1 MNGIIIVNK
10 PYGYTSR
17 DVVNILCKKFKTKK
31 IGHTGTLDPI
41 ATGVL
46 ILCIGSATK
55 LVEALT
61 SDDKEYIATV
71 ELGTLTDTLDNT
83 GNVIKEEKTNVNV
96 NQIKKALEKMQGV
109 YEQEVPIY
117 SAVKINGK
125 KLYEYAREG
134 INVDLPKRMVNIK
147 SLELINNIKYENNKT
162 TFQIRCHVSKG
173 TYIRSL
179 VNDIAHEL
187 GTVGTMTS
195 LNRVKQ
201 GIFNISDSYTLEDIE
216 NDNYKL
222 LSIKEALSNVK
233 QVIVSGEELFKIKNG
248 TRLENIYHS
257 DKVLFLDEFNNEIAF
272 YKTLD
277 NDDKILKVYKMF

>member
-17 DVVNILCKKFKTKK
+17 DVVNILCKKFKTKR

-83 GNVIKEEKTNVNV
+83 GNVIKEKKTNLNV
-96 NQIKKALEKMQGV
+96 NQITKALEKMQGV

-134 INVDLPKRMVNIK
+134 INVDLPKRTVNIK

-201 GIFNISDSYTLEDIE
+201 GIFNISDAYTLENIE

-233 QVIVSGEELFKIKNG
+233 QVIVSGEVLFKIKNG

-257 DKVLFLDEFNNEIAF
+257 DKVLFLDEFNNEIAL

>member
-17 DVVNILCKKFKTKK
+17 DVVNILCKKFKTKR

-109 YEQEVPIY
+109 YQQEVPIY

-134 INVDLPKRMVNIK
+134 INVDLPKRTVNIK

-201 GIFNISDSYTLEDIE
+201 GIFNISDAYTLEDIE

-257 DKVLFLDEFNNEIAF
+257 DKVLFLDEFDNEIAL

>member
-17 DVVNILCKKFKTKK
+17 DVVNILCKKFKTKR

-96 NQIKKALEKMQGV
+96 NQITKALEKMQGV

-201 GIFNISDSYTLEDIE
+201 GIFNISDAYTLEDIE

-257 DKVLFLDEFNNEIAF
+257 DKVLFLDEFDNEIAL

>member
-17 DVVNILCKKFKTKK
+17 DVVNILCKKFKTKR

-55 LVEALT
+55 LVESLT

-83 GNVIKEEKTNVNV
+83 GNVIKEEKTNLNV

-201 GIFNISDSYTLEDIE
+201 GIFNIYDSYTLEDIE

>member
-17 DVVNILCKKFKTKK
+17 DIVNILCKKFKTKR

-201 GIFNISDSYTLEDIE
+201 GIFNISDAYTLEDIE

-233 QVIVSGEELFKIKNG
+233 QVIVSGEVLFKIKNG

-257 DKVLFLDEFNNEIAF
+257 DKVLFLDEFDNEIAL

>member
-1 MNGIIIVNK
+1 MNGIILVNK

-17 DVVNILCKKFKTKK
+17 DVVNILCKKFKTKR

-83 GNVIKEEKTNVNV
+83 GNVIKEEKTNVKV

-257 DKVLFLDEFNNEIAF
+257 DKVLFLDEFNNEIAL

>member
-17 DVVNILCKKFKTKK
+17 DIVNILCKKVKTKR

-83 GNVIKEEKTNVNV
+83 GNVIKEEKTNLNF

-201 GIFNISDSYTLEDIE
+201 GIFNISDAYTLEDIE

-257 DKVLFLDEFNNEIAF
+257 DKVLFLDEFDNEIAL

>member
-1 MNGIIIVNK
+1 MNGIILVNK

-17 DVVNILCKKFKTKK
+17 DVVNILCKKFKTKR

-83 GNVIKEEKTNVNV
+83 GNVIKEEKTNLNV

-134 INVDLPKRMVNIK
+134 INIELPKRMVNIK

-201 GIFNISDSYTLEDIE
+201 GIFNISDSYTLDDIE

-257 DKVLFLDEFNNEIAF
+257 DKVLFLDEFNNEIAL

-277 NDDKILKVYKMF
+277 NDDKIIKVYKMF

>member
-1 MNGIIIVNK
+1 MNGIILVNK

-109 YEQEVPIY
+109 YQQEVPIY

-257 DKVLFLDEFNNEIAF
+257 DKVLFLDEFNNEIAL

-277 NDDKILKVYKMF
+277 NDDKIIKVYKMF

>member
-17 DVVNILCKKFKTKK
+17 DVVNILCKKFKTKR

-46 ILCIGSATK
+46 ILCIESATK

-61 SDDKEYIATV
+61 SDDKEYVATV

-134 INVDLPKRMVNIK
+134 IKVDLPKRMVNIK

-179 VNDIAHEL
+179 VNDIAHGL

-257 DKVLFLDEFNNEIAF
+257 DKVLFLDEFNNEIAL

>member
-233 QVIVSGEELFKIKNG
+233 QVIVSGEALFKIKNG

-257 DKVLFLDEFNNEIAF
+257 DKVLFLDEFNNEIAL

-277 NDDKILKVYKMF
+277 NDDKIIKVYKMF

>member
-1 MNGIIIVNK
+1 MNGIILVNK

-17 DVVNILCKKFKTKK
+17 DVVNILCKKFKTKR

-83 GNVIKEEKTNVNV
+83 GNVIKEEKTNLNV

-257 DKVLFLDEFNNEIAF
+257 DKVLFLDEFNNEIAL

>member
-1 MNGIIIVNK
+1 M
-10 PYGYTSR
+10 
-17 DVVNILCKKFKTKK
+17 
-31 IGHTGTLDPI
+31 
-41 ATGVL
+41 
-46 ILCIGSATK
+46 
-55 LVEALT
+55 
-61 SDDKEYIATV
+61 DDKEYIATV

-83 GNVIKEEKTNVNV
+83 GNVIKEEKTNLNV

-109 YEQEVPIY
+109 YDQEVPIY

-134 INVDLPKRMVNIK
+134 INIELPKRMVNIK

-233 QVIVSGEELFKIKNG
+233 QVIVSGEELFKIK
-248 TRLENIYHS
+248 
-257 DKVLFLDEFNNEIAF
+257 KW
-272 YKTLD
+272 YKIRKYLS
-277 NDDKILKVYKMF
+277 

>member
-1 MNGIIIVNK
+1 MNGIILVNK

-61 SDDKEYIATV
+61 SDDKEYVATV

-134 INVDLPKRMVNIK
+134 IKVDLPKRMVNIK

-257 DKVLFLDEFNNEIAF
+257 DKVLFLDEFNNGIAL

>member
-17 DVVNILCKKFKTKK
+17 DVVNILCKKFKTKR

-83 GNVIKEEKTNVNV
+83 GNVIKEEKTNLNV
-96 NQIKKALEKMQGV
+96 NQITKALEKMQGV

-201 GIFNISDSYTLEDIE
+201 GIFNISDAYTLEDIE
-216 NDNYKL
+216 NDN
-222 LSIKEALSNVK
+222 
-233 QVIVSGEELFKIKNG
+233 
-248 TRLENIYHS
+248 
-257 DKVLFLDEFNNEIAF
+257 
-272 YKTLD
+272 
-277 NDDKILKVYKMF
+277 

>member
-1 MNGIIIVNK
+1 MNGIILVNK

-17 DVVNILCKKFKTKK
+17 DVVNILCKKFKTKR

-61 SDDKEYIATV
+61 SDDKEYVATV

-83 GNVIKEEKTNVNV
+83 GNVIKEEKTNLNV

-134 INVDLPKRMVNIK
+134 INVELPKRMVNIK
-147 SLELINNIKYENNKT
+147 RLELINNIKYENNKT
-162 TFQIRCHVSKG
+162 TFQIRCYVSKG

-216 NDNYKL
+216 NDNYKS

-233 QVIVSGEELFKIKNG
+233 QVIVSGEALFKIKNG

-257 DKVLFLDEFNNEIAF
+257 DKVLFLDEFNNEIAL

>member
-17 DVVNILCKKFKTKK
+17 DVVNILCKKFKTKR

-41 ATGVL
+41 ATGVI

-83 GNVIKEEKTNVNV
+83 GNVIKEEKTNLNV
-96 NQIKKALEKMQGV
+96 NQITKALEKMQGV

-162 TFQIRCHVSKG
+162 TFQISCHVSKG

-201 GIFNISDSYTLEDIE
+201 GIFNISDAYTLEDIE

-222 LSIKEALSNVK
+222 LSIKEAISNVK
-233 QVIVSGEELFKIKNG
+233 QVIVSGEVLFKIKNG

-257 DKVLFLDEFNNEIAF
+257 DKVLFLDEFNNEIAL

>member
-1 MNGIIIVNK
+1 MNGIILVNK

-17 DVVNILCKKFKTKK
+17 DVVNILCKKFKTKR

-61 SDDKEYIATV
+61 SDDKEYVATV

-257 DKVLFLDEFNNEIAF
+257 DKVLFLDEFNNEIAL

-277 NDDKILKVYKMF
+277 NDDKIIKVYKMF

>member
-61 SDDKEYIATV
+61 SDDKEYVATV

-83 GNVIKEEKTNVNV
+83 GNVIKEEKTNLNV

-134 INVDLPKRMVNIK
+134 INVELPKRMVNIK

-257 DKVLFLDEFNNEIAF
+257 DKVLFLDEFNNEIAL

-277 NDDKILKVYKMF
+277 NDNKIIKVYKMF

>member
-46 ILCIGSATK
+46 ILCVGSATK
-55 LVEALT
+55 LVEVLT
-61 SDDKEYIATV
+61 SDDKKYVATI

-83 GNVIKEEKTNVNV
+83 GNIIREEQVNVDV

-134 INVDLPKRMVNIK
+134 INVNLPKRMVNIK

-162 TFQIRCHVSKG
+162 SFQIRCHVSKG

-233 QVIVSGEELFKIKNG
+233 QVIVSGEELFKVKNG

-257 DKVLFLDEFNNEIAF
+257 DKVLFLDEFNNEIAL

>member
-17 DVVNILCKKFKTKK
+17 DVVNILCKKFKTKR

-83 GNVIKEEKTNVNV
+83 GNVIKEEKTNLNV
-96 NQIKKALEKMQGV
+96 NQITKTLEKMQGV

-201 GIFNISDSYTLEDIE
+201 GIFNISDAYTLEDIE

-257 DKVLFLDEFNNEIAF
+257 DKVLFLDEFDNEIAL

>member
-1 MNGIIIVNK
+1 MNGIILVNK

-17 DVVNILCKKFKTKK
+17 DVVNILCKKFKTKR

-83 GNVIKEEKTNVNV
+83 GNVIKEEKTNLNV

-201 GIFNISDSYTLEDIE
+201 GIFNISDAYTLEDIE

-233 QVIVSGEELFKIKNG
+233 QVIVSGEVLFKIKNG

-257 DKVLFLDEFNNEIAF
+257 DKVLFLDEFDNEIAL

>member
-61 SDDKEYIATV
+61 SDDKEYVTTV

-83 GNVIKEEKTNVNV
+83 GNIIKEEQVNV
-96 NQIKKALEKMQGV
+96 DVNEIKKALEKMQGV

-134 INVDLPKRMVNIK
+134 IKVDLPKRMVNIK

-162 TFQIRCHVSKG
+162 SFQIRCHVSKG

-216 NDNYKL
+216 KDNYKL

-233 QVIVSGEELFKIKNG
+233 QVIVSGEALFKIKNG

-257 DKVLFLDEFNNEIAF
+257 DKVLFLDEFNNEIAL

>member
-17 DVVNILCKKFKTKK
+17 DVVNILCKKFKTKR

-83 GNVIKEEKTNVNV
+83 GNVIKEEKTNLNV
-96 NQIKKALEKMQGV
+96 NQITKALEKMQGV

-134 INVDLPKRMVNIK
+134 INVELPKRMVNIK
-147 SLELINNIKYENNKT
+147 SLELIKP
-162 TFQIRCHVSKG
+162 
-173 TYIRSL
+173 
-179 VNDIAHEL
+179 
-187 GTVGTMTS
+187 
-195 LNRVKQ
+195 
-201 GIFNISDSYTLEDIE
+201 
-216 NDNYKL
+216 
-222 LSIKEALSNVK
+222 
-233 QVIVSGEELFKIKNG
+233 LFK
-248 TRLENIYHS
+248 
-257 DKVLFLDEFNNEIAF
+257 LDA
-272 YKTLD
+272 
-277 NDDKILKVYKMF
+277 M

>member
-17 DVVNILCKKFKTKK
+17 DVVNILCKKFKTKR

-83 GNVIKEEKTNVNV
+83 GNVIKEEKTNLNV

-233 QVIVSGEELFKIKNG
+233 QVIVSGEALFKIKNG

-257 DKVLFLDEFNNEIAF
+257 DKVLFLDEFNNEIAL

>member
-17 DVVNILCKKFKTKK
+17 DIVNILCKKFKTKR

-257 DKVLFLDEFNNEIAF
+257 DKVLFLDEFDNEIAL

>member
-17 DVVNILCKKFKTKK
+17 DVVNILCKKFKTKR

-134 INVDLPKRMVNIK
+134 INVDLPKRTVNIK

-201 GIFNISDSYTLEDIE
+201 GIFNISDAYTLEDIE

-233 QVIVSGEELFKIKNG
+233 QVIVLGEELFKIKNG

-257 DKVLFLDEFNNEIAF
+257 DKVLFLDEFDNEIAL

>member
-61 SDDKEYIATV
+61 SNDKEYVATV
-71 ELGTLTDTLDNT
+71 ELGILTDTLDNT
-83 GNVIKEEKTNVNV
+83 GNVIKEEQVNVDV

-134 INVDLPKRMVNIK
+134 INVNLPKRMVNIK

-233 QVIVSGEELFKIKNG
+233 QVIVSGEALFKIKNG

-257 DKVLFLDEFNNEIAF
+257 DKVLFLDEFNNEIAL

>member
-1 MNGIIIVNK
+1 MNGIILVNK

-17 DVVNILCKKFKTKK
+17 DVVNILCKKFKTKR

-83 GNVIKEEKTNVNV
+83 GNVIKEEKTNLNV
-96 NQIKKALEKMQGV
+96 NQITKALEKMQGV

-201 GIFNISDSYTLEDIE
+201 GIFNISDAYTLEDIE

-222 LSIKEALSNVK
+222 LSIKEAISNVK
-233 QVIVSGEELFKIKNG
+233 QVIVSGEVLFKIKNG

-257 DKVLFLDEFNNEIAF
+257 DKVLFLDEFNNEIAL

>member
-17 DVVNILCKKFKTKK
+17 DVVNILCKKFKTKR

-134 INVDLPKRMVNIK
+134 INVDLPKRTVNIK

-201 GIFNISDSYTLEDIE
+201 GIFNISDAYTLEDIE

-257 DKVLFLDEFNNEIAF
+257 DKVLFLDEFNNEIAL

>member
-17 DVVNILCKKFKTKK
+17 DVVNILCKKFKTKR

-61 SDDKEYIATV
+61 SDDKEYVATV

-83 GNVIKEEKTNVNV
+83 GNVIKEEKTNLNV

-125 KLYEYAREG
+125 KLYEYARKG

-147 SLELINNIKYENNKT
+147 NLELINNIKYENNKT

-257 DKVLFLDEFNNEIAF
+257 DKVLFLDEFNNEIAL

-277 NDDKILKVYKMF
+277 NDDKIIKVYKMF

>member
-1 MNGIIIVNK
+1 MNGIILVNK

-17 DVVNILCKKFKTKK
+17 DVVNILCKKFKTKR

-61 SDDKEYIATV
+61 SDDKEYVATV

-96 NQIKKALEKMQGV
+96 NQIKKALEKMLGV

-162 TFQIRCHVSKG
+162 TFQIRCYVSKG

-257 DKVLFLDEFNNEIAF
+257 DKVLFLDEFNNEIAL

-277 NDDKILKVYKMF
+277 NDDKIIKVYKMF

>member
-1 MNGIIIVNK
+1 MNGIILVNK

-17 DVVNILCKKFKTKK
+17 DVVNILCKKFKTKR

>member
-17 DVVNILCKKFKTKK
+17 DIVNILCKKFKTKR

-96 NQIKKALEKMQGV
+96 NQIKKALEKMQV
-109 YEQEVPIY
+109 FM
-117 SAVKINGK
+117 NK
-125 KLYEYAREG
+125 KYLY
-134 INVDLPKRMVNIK
+134 I
-147 SLELINNIKYENNKT
+147 
-162 TFQIRCHVSKG
+162 
-173 TYIRSL
+173 
-179 VNDIAHEL
+179 
-187 GTVGTMTS
+187 
-195 LNRVKQ
+195 
-201 GIFNISDSYTLEDIE
+201 
-216 NDNYKL
+216 L
-222 LSIKEALSNVK
+222 L
-233 QVIVSGEELFKIKNG
+233 
-248 TRLENIYHS
+248 
-257 DKVLFLDEFNNEIAF
+257 
-272 YKTLD
+272 
-277 NDDKILKVYKMF
+277 LK

>member
-1 MNGIIIVNK
+1 
-10 PYGYTSR
+10 
-17 DVVNILCKKFKTKK
+17 
-31 IGHTGTLDPI
+31 
-41 ATGVL
+41 
-46 ILCIGSATK
+46 
-55 LVEALT
+55 
-61 SDDKEYIATV
+61 
-71 ELGTLTDTLDNT
+71 
-83 GNVIKEEKTNVNV
+83 
-96 NQIKKALEKMQGV
+96 
-109 YEQEVPIY
+109 
-117 SAVKINGK
+117 
-125 KLYEYAREG
+125 
-134 INVDLPKRMVNIK
+134 MVNIK

-201 GIFNISDSYTLEDIE
+201 GIFNISDAYTLEDIE

-233 QVIVSGEELFKIKNG
+233 QVIVSGEVLFKIKNG

-257 DKVLFLDEFNNEIAF
+257 DKVLFLDEFDNEIAL

>member
-17 DVVNILCKKFKTKK
+17 DVVNILCKKFKTKR

-83 GNVIKEEKTNVNV
+83 GNVIKEKKTNLNV
-96 NQIKKALEKMQGV
+96 NQITKALEKMQGV

-134 INVDLPKRMVNIK
+134 INVVLPKRTVNIK

-201 GIFNISDSYTLEDIE
+201 GIFNISDAYTLENIE

-233 QVIVSGEELFKIKNG
+233 QVIVSGEVLFKIKNG

-257 DKVLFLDEFNNEIAF
+257 DKVLFLDEFNNEIAL

>member
-17 DVVNILCKKFKTKK
+17 DVVNILCKKFKTKR

-83 GNVIKEEKTNVNV
+83 GNVIKEEKTNLNV
-96 NQIKKALEKMQGV
+96 NQITKALEKMQGV

-134 INVDLPKRMVNIK
+134 INVELPKRMVNIK

-179 VNDIAHEL
+179 VNYIAYEL

-233 QVIVSGEELFKIKNG
+233 QVIVSGEALFKIKNG

-257 DKVLFLDEFNNEIAF
+257 DKVLFLDEFNNEIAL

>member
-1 MNGIIIVNK
+1 MNGIILVNK

-61 SDDKEYIATV
+61 SDDKEYVATV

-233 QVIVSGEELFKIKNG
+233 QVIVSGEALFKIKNG

-257 DKVLFLDEFNNEIAF
+257 DKVLFLDEFNNEIAL

-277 NDDKILKVYKMF
+277 NDDKIIKVYKMF

>member
-1 MNGIIIVNK
+1 M
-10 PYGYTSR
+10 
-17 DVVNILCKKFKTKK
+17 
-31 IGHTGTLDPI
+31 
-41 ATGVL
+41 
-46 ILCIGSATK
+46 
-55 LVEALT
+55 
-61 SDDKEYIATV
+61 
-71 ELGTLTDTLDNT
+71 DNT

-201 GIFNISDSYTLEDIE
+201 GIFNISDAYTLEDIE

-233 QVIVSGEELFKIKNG
+233 QVIVSGEVLFKIKNG

-257 DKVLFLDEFNNEIAF
+257 DKVLFLDEFDNEIAL

>member
-1 MNGIIIVNK
+1 MNGIILVNK

-17 DVVNILCKKFKTKK
+17 DVVNILCKKFKTKR

-83 GNVIKEEKTNVNV
+83 GNVIKEEKTNLNV
-96 NQIKKALEKMQGV
+96 NQITKALEKMQGV

-257 DKVLFLDEFNNEIAF
+257 DKVLFLDEFDNEIAL